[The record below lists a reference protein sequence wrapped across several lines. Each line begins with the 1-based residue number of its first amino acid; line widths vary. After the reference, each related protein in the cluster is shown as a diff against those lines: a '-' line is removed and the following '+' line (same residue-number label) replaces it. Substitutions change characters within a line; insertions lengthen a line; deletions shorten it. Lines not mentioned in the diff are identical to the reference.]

1 MLDIRSG
8 STNVSSYA
16 ETDTCSTSLPLH
28 PLRELTGIVFFP
40 NSPTSRFCVTFINVH
55 KKKSKCVYEKKCK
68 KHKAPP
74 FVNLPVLM
82 QRLGKIIK
90 GHFYIFSYNRISYPN
105 PKTG

>member
-16 ETDTCSTSLPLH
+16 ETDTCPTSLPLH
-28 PLRELTGIVFFP
+28 PLRGLTGIVF
-40 NSPTSRFCVTFINVH
+40 SPEFSNIQILRYFYQCT
-55 KKKSKCVYEKKCK
+55 KEKSKRVYKKKCK

-90 GHFYIFSYNRISYPN
+90 GLFYIFSYNRISYPN